1 MLVKFQLPQKGKNMK
16 KCCYKFFRNGTG
28 PLYPGLCRVVC
39 NGGVQPGLAHGG
51 IDGCEC
57 STDRAIHCRVR
68 GAYHNV
74 QCLLREI
81 THGEIVQVFQKYVFK
96 SVKSSS

>member
-39 NGGVQPGLAHGG
+39 NGGVQPGLPAHYSSVCEGHIAHTFRFRFRFRLILLVHKEIQTVG
-51 IDGCEC
+51 I
-57 STDRAIHCRVR
+57 T
-68 GAYHNV
+68 
-74 QCLLREI
+74 
-81 THGEIVQVFQKYVFK
+81 
-96 SVKSSS
+96 